1 MNSLSLSL
9 FHNKKFQLELSLS
22 LSIRLHSKL
31 NDKMIY
37 KFYKVKTFEQKIKF
51 LARKIENS
59 RKKGSFFGD
68 LAKLKCVVSF

>member
-1 MNSLSLSL
+1 
-9 FHNKKFQLELSLS
+9 
-22 LSIRLHSKL
+22 
-31 NDKMIY
+31 MIY